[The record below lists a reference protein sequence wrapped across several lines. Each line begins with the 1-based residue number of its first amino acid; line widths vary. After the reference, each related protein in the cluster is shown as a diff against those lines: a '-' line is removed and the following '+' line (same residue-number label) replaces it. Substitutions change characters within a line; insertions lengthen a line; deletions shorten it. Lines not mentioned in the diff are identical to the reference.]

1 MSTSQKIVKVTGFIM
16 VLFALYYLFATGT
29 LIAGFANA
37 TDDNTRS
44 VAAALAGVA
53 VVHLGLYVAF
63 TVFAIRGANTPRKIG
78 GYRVITLIVAVLSA
92 ISLAVSLANGVE
104 SLLKWSAL
112 LTVVPLVVSVVGFV
126 KSNDIK
132 KMAEK

>member
-29 LIAGFANA
+29 LIASFVNA

-53 VVHLGLYVAF
+53 VIHLGLYVAF